1 MYYQLIVEKD
11 VSVKVRDGATLCADV
26 FRPNDRGHFPA
37 IMTLGPYPKDIH
49 FKDWV
54 QNQTFENIDNVDSP
68 YMHWETVDPEWWVP
82 QGYVVIRVD
91 ARGTGKSPGRPHN
104 LTMRE
109 AEDFYD
115 AVEWAGTQAW
125 SNGKVA
131 VMGISYFAMNAWRVA
146 ALNPPHLAA
155 VVPWEGAFDLYRDV
169 NRHGGIRSNTFTQ
182 RWTTNVAR
190 QMQEAGSVREQTR
203 QAGYPELYNERAAR
217 SNPDPASIKA
227 PLLSVG
233 NWGGVGLHLRGNI
246 EGYLGAGSEHKFLRV
261 HSGDHV
267 TPFYSLEGRLFQKRF
282 LEQWLKGIDT
292 GITREPPLK
301 LAIRYGGNNY
311 QWRYEYEWPLA
322 RTQWTECYLDASN
335 GTLSTDRPKRK
346 SEVSYSAEPGADI
359 TSAKFST
366 APFQQD
372 TEVTGPIKLKLWA
385 SSSIDDADLFA
396 IIHNIGPNGEEVTYP
411 GQNQP
416 AIAAAY
422 GWLRVSHRKLD
433 PQRSTLY
440 RPYHTHDEL
449 QKVKPGEVVPVDIEV
464 LPASMVFRKGHR
476 LVLEVASKD
485 DPRINPFTHTDPAD
499 RIQSGTNSIHT
510 GDAYG
515 SHLLLPVI
523 PPRLS

>member
-1 MYYQLIVEKD
+1 MYYQLVVEKD
-11 VSVKVRDGATLCADV
+11 VSIKVRDGATLCADV
-26 FRPNDRGHFPA
+26 FRPNDTGQFPA

-49 FKDWV
+49 FKDWS
-54 QNQTFENIDNVDSP
+54 QNRTFDNIDVEGS
-68 YMHWETVDPEWWVP
+68 YMHWETVNPEWWVP

-91 ARGTGKSPGRPHN
+91 ARGTGKSPGRPRT

-115 AVEWAGTQAW
+115 AVEWAGKQAW
-125 SNGKVA
+125 SNGKVG
-131 VMGISYFAMNAWRVA
+131 VMGISYFAMNSWRVA

-155 VVPWEGAFDLYRDV
+155 IIPWEGAFDLYRDV

-182 RWTTNVAR
+182 GWATNVTRHVQEGAAAVEQAR
-190 QMQEAGSVREQTR
+190 QPA
-203 QAGYPELYNERAAR
+203 YPELHDERVAR
-217 SNPDPASIKA
+217 NNPNPTNIKV
-227 PLLSVG
+227 PLLSAG

-267 TPFYSLEGRLFQKRF
+267 TPFYSLEGRLEQMRF
-282 LEQWLKGIDT
+282 LEHWLKGVDT
-292 GITREPPLK
+292 GITREPPIK
-301 LAIRYGGNNY
+301 LAIRYGGDSY

-322 RTQWTECYLDASN
+322 RTRWTECYLNAAN
-335 GTLSTDRPKRK
+335 GTLSTDKPIQR
-346 SEVSYSAEPGADI
+346 SEVSYSAEPEADT
-359 TSAKFST
+359 TSATFST
-366 APFQQD
+366 DPFEED
-372 TEVTGPIKLKLWA
+372 TEVTVPIKLRLWV

-396 IIHNIGPNGEEVTYP
+396 IIHNINPNGEEVTYP
-411 GQNQP
+411 GQNSP

-433 PQRSTLY
+433 PERSTPY

-449 QKVKPGEVVPVDIEV
+449 HKVKPGEVVPVDIEI
-464 LPASMVFRKGHR
+464 LPASMVFRKGYR

-510 GDAYG
+510 GGVYD

-523 PPRLS
+523 PPRLY